1 MATQQQQK
9 QQDGT
14 RTRGRPPGSKTRR
27 TQEATWAPKPGK
39 KRKQNASDIISQ
51 GSSGKGARKE
61 RGNAETKSFTTRIL
75 PGYHKHLPPAA
86 QDLVEQALFGSDL
99 ADAPADD
106 PRWTQLY
113 QDLHSLIDT
122 SPTSRFASETEAA
135 ATTRTA
141 VDVINQPQEEVVED
155 EYEWAPASPSSPP
168 PARDLGFEKRDEA
181 QAAHVRSTLVSTA
194 LSAAVHARVS
204 SELTNNKGSLAKDLG
219 ADSWD
224 PNSLAA
230 LSMLV
235 EEIAKSQAKFNAQ
248 RTMFAKS
255 CRNQAL
261 AAKRLQHK
269 RKGTA
274 DEEDERRD
282 AS

>member
-39 KRKQNASDIISQ
+39 KRKQNATGSISQ
-51 GSSGKGARKE
+51 GCSGKGAAKE

-75 PGYHKHLPPAA
+75 PAYHKHLPPAA

-113 QDLHSLIDT
+113 RDLHSLIDP
-122 SPTSRFASETEAA
+122 SPTSKFASETEAT
-135 ATTRTA
+135 ATTGI
-141 VDVINQPQEEVVED
+141 VDDVINQPQEE

-181 QAAHVRSTLVSTA
+181 QAAHVGSTLASTA

-204 SELTNNKGSLAKDLG
+204 CELTNNKGSLAKDLG

-235 EEIAKSQAKFNAQ
+235 EEIAKSQAKFAAQ

-255 CRNQAL
+255 RRNQAL

-269 RKGTA
+269 RKATA
-274 DEEDERRD
+274 DEEEERRD